1 MSHHNHHESE
11 KHRKQREKNLRHW
24 MIFMQ
29 SENARIRVSLGAPDL
44 AVRAAQSTKKEPKL
58 WSQKLSSIRNRL
70 DNSRRLSDD
79 RFNRFAGTEDGGG
92 RGR

>member
-1 MSHHNHHESE
+1 MSHHHNHHESE
-11 KHRKQREKNLRHW
+11 KHRKQREKNLRNW
-24 MIFMQ
+24 LIFVQ
-29 SENARIRVSLGAPDL
+29 SVNTRVTLGAPAL
-44 AVRAAQSTKKEPKL
+44 AVRAAQNTKKEPKL

>member
-1 MSHHNHHESE
+1 
-11 KHRKQREKNLRHW
+11 
-24 MIFMQ
+24 MQ
-29 SENARIRVSLGAPDL
+29 SELTRIRVSIGAP
-44 AVRAAQSTKKEPKL
+44 AVQVKHTDKTTKKEPKL
-58 WSQKLSSIRNRL
+58 WSQQLSSIRNRL